1 MRRERVQVRRAERH
15 PVAVGGVLVIS
26 AAALLAACAGP
37 SSESLDE
44 ARRAVAA
51 ARADQEVVA
60 QAPEELTEA
69 EQALGQAES
78 AFRDRADQD
87 EVDHLAYVAERRAGV
102 AQALA
107 DERVALAEI
116 ERLGEERDDLL
127 VESRD
132 RQIRVLE
139 TELAEQRA
147 GTAEA
152 LEDERVAQAEIER
165 LGEERDDLLVESRD
179 RQIRMLETELA
190 ELRVDRTE
198 RGLVVTLSDEILFDV
213 DQADLKPEGM
223 QQLARVAEF
232 LGQNPDRN
240 VLIEGHTDSTS
251 PDAHN
256 LELSQRRANAV
267 EDFLITQGVDPT
279 RMSAAG
285 YGEQLP
291 IASNDTAAGRQTN
304 RRLDLVVLDAGEP
317 IPPPRAALQ

>member
-1 MRRERVQVRRAERH
+1 MRRERNQARRARRH
-15 PVAVGGVLVIS
+15 PSALAGLLVTS
-26 AAALLAACAGP
+26 SAALLAACAGP

-44 ARRAVAA
+44 AQRAVAA

-60 QAPEELTEA
+60 QAPEELAEA
-69 EQALGQAES
+69 EEALNQAQS
-78 AFRDRADQD
+78 AFRDGADQD
-87 EVDHLAYVAERRAGV
+87 EVDHLAYVAEQRAGT

-107 DERVALAEI
+107 DERVALAEV
-116 ERLGEERDDLL
+116 ERLGEERH

-147 GTAEA
+147 GTAQA
-152 LEDERVAQAEIER
+152 RADERVALAEIER
-165 LGEERDDLLVESRD
+165 LDEERDDLLVESRD
-179 RQIRMLETELA
+179 RQIRMLETDLA

-213 DQADLKPEGM
+213 DQAELKPGGM
-223 QQLARVAEF
+223 EQLARVAEV

-240 VLIEGHTDSTS
+240 VLIEGHTDSTA
-251 PDAHN
+251 PDADN

-267 EDFLITQGVDPT
+267 EDFLITQGMDPT

-291 IASNDTAAGRQTN
+291 IASNDTTAGRQAN
-304 RRLDLVVLDAGEP
+304 RRVDLVVLDAGEP